1 MFAWQPCFVNSGHA
15 LSLASSCKRRGP
27 FIFCLGEKKDTP
39 EKKIATQQ
47 DIDEVRNSCQEQK
60 DVGNDVEHR
69 ASKHRYSTNI
79 LGYLQHDRTE

>member
-1 MFAWQPCFVNSGHA
+1 LPGNPA
-15 LSLASSCKRRGP
+15 LSTQVMPCPWPVLAN
-27 FIFCLGEKKDTP
+27 GEALLSFASEKKKDTP